1 MKLVMKTIAVTLL
14 LTLFSVLPVMA
25 ADPLYEVNQLLKK
38 GKKEQALEQID
49 AYLASQPKD
58 AWGRNIT
65 QLRFLRGTLLAEQK
79 RTPEAI
85 RVFLKLTQDYPDLPE
100 PYNNLAALYAAQG
113 QPEEARDAL
122 ERGLRT
128 DPAYATAYRNLNEIY
143 AQLATRAYDHT
154 VQASSGG
161 KPAPVLIKELCDN
174 YGRMANQA
182 TGRKQIA
189 GGEISLIHDISKGRP
204 SASGPPSKV
213 DIDEMAVADTSAVS
227 TLPPAFIDP
236 GAKAASQEVS
246 SVVVPAQSSTAA
258 KTGKTKQEMPA
269 PAPQQPAASEEKAIL
284 AAVQAWA
291 GAWSRKDVAAYLAF
305 YAQGFRTP
313 NGQSRAEWVKLR
325 RERLGKPKSIR
336 VTIESP
342 KVTLSDGTH
351 AIVSF
356 RQGYRSDNLQ
366 TSTHKTL
373 LMVKSRGKWMIQEE
387 RVGS

>member
-213 DIDEMAVADTSAVS
+213 DIYEMAVADTSAVS

-236 GAKAASQEVS
+236 GAKVASQEVS

-269 PAPQQPAASEEKAIL
+269 PAPQQPAASEI
-284 AAVQAWA
+284 
-291 GAWSRKDVAAYLAF
+291 
-305 YAQGFRTP
+305 
-313 NGQSRAEWVKLR
+313 
-325 RERLGKPKSIR
+325 
-336 VTIESP
+336 
-342 KVTLSDGTH
+342 
-351 AIVSF
+351 
-356 RQGYRSDNLQ
+356 
-366 TSTHKTL
+366 
-373 LMVKSRGKWMIQEE
+373 
-387 RVGS
+387 